1 MKDSKPDVT
10 DDAEG
15 TGRIDTYNQAK
26 NLMQELYQQ
35 QIILSE
41 IRAIAVEIEQDL
53 AIDKLISDG
62 C

>member
-1 MKDSKPDVT
+1 MRYKPDVT

>member
-1 MKDSKPDVT
+1 MRYKPDVT

-15 TGRIDTYNQAK
+15 TDRIDTYNQAK
-26 NLMQELYQQ
+26 DLMQELYQQ

-41 IRAIAVEIEQDL
+41 IRAIAVEIEQEL